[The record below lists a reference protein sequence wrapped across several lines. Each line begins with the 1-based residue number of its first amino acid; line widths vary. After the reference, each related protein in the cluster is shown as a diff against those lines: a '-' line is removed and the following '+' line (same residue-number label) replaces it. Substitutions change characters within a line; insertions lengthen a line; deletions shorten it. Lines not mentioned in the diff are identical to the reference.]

1 MAGMTCAQTIGAPV
15 LNLVAETSSLG
26 GLSLPMTAPLPRMA
40 PELALQVFTERS
52 SVQAAS
58 LAGYQDQTTVEAV
71 LPDTR
76 QKGEYE
82 LLRTYTADPRSL
94 SYRSIRYTGDGFVKT
109 NVIIK
114 LLQSEVHNVDKGNPS
129 DTALTE
135 RNYKFSYK
143 GTEMVNG
150 NLTHVFQVKPRHK
163 KPGLFKGKIFV
174 DAYTGSLRRMEGTLA
189 KSPSFFVRKVEFV
202 QDFTDVDGF
211 TVPTILRSTAKARI
225 IGRAIV
231 TILHKAYEVKTI
243 SGANAADGLR
253 ASTAAN

>member
-1 MAGMTCAQTIGAPV
+1 MAGITCAQTIGAPV
-15 LNLVAETSSLG
+15 LSLVTENPPSS
-26 GLSLPMTAPLPRMA
+26 GLSLPVAVPLPRMA
-40 PELALQVFTERS
+40 PELALKVFTERS

-58 LAGYQDQTTVEAV
+58 LAGYQDHTTIEAV

-109 NVIIK
+109 NVIIR
-114 LLQSEVHNVDKGNPS
+114 LLQSEVDHIDKGNPS

-135 RNYKFSYK
+135 QNYKFSYK
-143 GTEMVNG
+143 GEETVNG
-150 NLTHVFQVKPRHK
+150 SLTHVFQVKPRHK

-211 TVPTILRSTAKARI
+211 TVPTMLRSTAKARI

-231 TILHKAYEVKTI
+231 TILHKAYEVKTFG
-243 SGANAADGLR
+243 GANAADALQTR
-253 ASTAAN
+253 AAAN